1 MLIAKYYNNKDVRVE
16 EMEIPKISDN
26 EILVKVIASGICGSD
41 VMEWYRIKK
50 APLVLGHE
58 VTGIIVE
65 KGKNVENFKI
75 NDRVFVS
82 HHVPCFNCYY
92 CLHDHQT
99 CCETLHKT
107 NFYPGGFSQYVRV
120 PEINVKFGTFLL
132 PDNVSFEEGT
142 FIEPLGCVYRA
153 QKLMDLQNKKFESVL
168 IIGSGV
174 SGLLHLKLA
183 KFYGKKVAVVDINE
197 YKLRKAKEFGADL
210 TINANEDLKENL
222 IKNFGK
228 LPDGII
234 ICTSAESASKIALNL
249 IDGGGTIMF
258 FAVPK
263 PGVNLNIDMSDFW
276 KKEITIKT
284 SYAASPDDLKNALH
298 LISTKKINVED
309 MITHILPISEIQHGF
324 NLVSESKNS
333 IKVIIKP
340 NEYP

>member
-1 MLIAKYYNNKDVRVE
+1 MLVAKYYNNKDVRVE
-16 EMEIPKISDN
+16 EMQIPEISEN
-26 EILVKVIASGICGSD
+26 EVLVKVIACGICGSD

-58 VTGIIVE
+58 MTGIIVK
-65 KGKNVENFKI
+65 KGKNVENFEI

-82 HHVPCFNCYY
+82 HHVPCFKCYY
-92 CLHDHQT
+92 CLHDHHT

-120 PEINVKFGTFLL
+120 PEINLKFGTFLL
-132 PDNVSFEEGT
+132 PENVSFEEGT
-142 FIEPLGCVYRA
+142 LIEPLGCVYRA
-153 QKLMDLQNKKFESVL
+153 QKLMDLKNKKFESVL

-183 KFYGKKVAVVDINE
+183 KFYKKKVAVADIND
-197 YKLRKAKEFGADL
+197 YKLNKAKDFGADF
-210 TINANEDLKENL
+210 TINVNKENLKENL

-234 ICTSAESASKIALNL
+234 VCTSAESASKSALDL
-249 IDGGGTIMF
+249 IDSGGTIMF

-263 PGVNLNIDMSDFW
+263 PGTNLAIDINDFW

-284 SYAASPDDLKNALH
+284 SYAASPDDLKNALE
-298 LISTKKINVED
+298 LISNKKINVSD
-309 MITHILPISEIQHGF
+309 MITHVLPISEIQQGF
-324 NLVSESKNS
+324 NLVAESKNS
-333 IKVIIKP
+333 IKVVIKP
-340 NEYP
+340 NL